1 LADNAPLNDLKKN
14 TFLVVTARNTSFEMG
29 RLKDNIIGISFF
41 KSTVVSQIKCQPLL
55 Q

>member
-29 RLKDNIIGISFF
+29 KYYQERSPFL
-41 KSTVVSQIKCQPLL
+41 
-55 Q
+55 